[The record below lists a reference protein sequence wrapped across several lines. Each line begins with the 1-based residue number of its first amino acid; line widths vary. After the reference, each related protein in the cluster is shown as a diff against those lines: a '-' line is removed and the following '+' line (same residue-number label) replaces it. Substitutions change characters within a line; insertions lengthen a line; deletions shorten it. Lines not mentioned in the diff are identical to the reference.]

1 MALSRF
7 RDIVRVL
14 PAAIVLWV
22 GSRFVMDLVTI
33 TPQFWTS
40 RERFEAFL
48 QNGVIFVPLMVF
60 ILLLVVRRYGAGD
73 KS

>member
-1 MALSRF
+1 MAF
-7 RDIVRVL
+7 APMRDIIRVL
-14 PAAIVLWV
+14 PAAIALWV
-22 GSRFVMDLVTI
+22 GSRFVMDLITI

-40 RERFEAFL
+40 RQRFEAFL

-60 ILLLVVRRYGAGD
+60 ILLLVVKRYGAGD